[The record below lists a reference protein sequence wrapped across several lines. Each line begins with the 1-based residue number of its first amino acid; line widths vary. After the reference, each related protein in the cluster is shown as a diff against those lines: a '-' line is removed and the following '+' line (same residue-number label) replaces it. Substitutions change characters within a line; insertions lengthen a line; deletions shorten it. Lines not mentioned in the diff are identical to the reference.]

1 MALLTVYDLRLD
13 FQRIRWLQEATLT
26 TRDCGLE
33 PTHGLFGS
41 PTWWRNIED
50 GVLVKHHAI
59 GVINNIYSV
68 GASEHPQFTMVGL
81 DGIESNW
88 PRETNRPEDDDFFMI
103 GRSLELEYVLQRAR
117 ADLSILGIDQTER
130 CILSIRVDVPRQIR
144 YRFDTS
150 RSSAGPGY
158 IRPSRW
164 N

>member
-13 FQRIRWLQEATLT
+13 FQRIRWLQEATMT

-41 PTWWRNIED
+41 PTWWRNIEE
-50 GVLVKHHAI
+50 GVLVKHHAM

-68 GASEHPQFTMVGL
+68 GASEHPQFAMVGL
-81 DGIESNW
+81 DGIELNW
-88 PRETNRPEDDDFFMI
+88 PRETNRPEDDDFFVI
-103 GRSLELEYVLQRAR
+103 GRSVELEYVLQRAR

-144 YRFDTS
+144 YRFDAS
-150 RSSAGPGY
+150 RSSAGSGY

>member
-1 MALLTVYDLRLD
+1 M
-13 FQRIRWLQEATLT
+13 T

-50 GVLVKHHAI
+50 GVLVKHHVI

-68 GASEHPQFTMVGL
+68 GASEHPQFTMVGP

-103 GRSLELEYVLQRAR
+103 GRTVELDYVLQQAR
-117 ADLSILGIDQTER
+117 ADLSVLGIDQTER

-144 YRFDTS
+144 YRFDAS

-158 IRPSRW
+158 VRPSRW